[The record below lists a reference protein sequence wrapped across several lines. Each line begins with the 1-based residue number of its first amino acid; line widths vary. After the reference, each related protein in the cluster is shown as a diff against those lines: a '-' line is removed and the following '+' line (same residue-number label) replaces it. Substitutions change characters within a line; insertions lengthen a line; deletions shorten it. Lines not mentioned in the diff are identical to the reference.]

1 MFRVMSTV
9 EVEAFEK
16 GLDKWW
22 AGLSPALKGDIR
34 QLVSSARAK
43 RNDLLLSERMGKR
56 FDKIINDRI
65 EEVGDLSLYMAGR
78 KWNEAL

>member
-1 MFRVMSTV
+1 MFRIMSTV
-9 EVEAFEK
+9 EVEALEK

-22 AGLSPALKGDIR
+22 AGLGPVLKSNIR

-43 RNDLLLSERMGKR
+43 RNDLPSGRMGGR
-56 FDKIINDRI
+56 FDKIINGRI
-65 EEVGDLSLYMAGR
+65 EEFSDKSLNMAGR